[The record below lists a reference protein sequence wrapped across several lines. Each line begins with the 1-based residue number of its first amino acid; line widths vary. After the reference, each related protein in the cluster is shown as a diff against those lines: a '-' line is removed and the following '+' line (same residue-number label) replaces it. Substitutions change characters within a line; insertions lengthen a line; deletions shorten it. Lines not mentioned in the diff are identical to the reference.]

1 MKQQLVLPGSEHR
14 EAESAETRRWLT
26 VRDVMG
32 VLGIGRDK
40 VYDLIRSGDLFSVKV
55 GRYRRFP
62 PGSLEDYLQRLRE
75 DAA

>member
-1 MKQQLVLPGSEHR
+1 MNQLVLPGSEHQ
-14 EAESAETRRWLT
+14 EVASADLRRWLT
-26 VRDVMG
+26 VRDVMELLG
-32 VLGIGRDK
+32 VGRDK

-62 PGSLEDYLQRLRE
+62 PGCLEDYLERLRE

>member
-1 MKQQLVLPGSEHR
+1 MEQLVLPGSEHR
-14 EAESAETRRWLT
+14 EQESPETRRWLT

-40 VYDLIRSGDLFSVKV
+40 VYDLIRSGDLFSVKG

-62 PGSLEDYLQRLRE
+62 PGCLEEYRQRLIE

>member
-1 MKQQLVLPGSEHR
+1 MEQLILPGSEADTPER
-14 EAESAETRRWLT
+14 RRWLT

-40 VYDLIRSGDLFSVKV
+40 VYDLIHSGELFSVKV

-62 PGSLEDYLQRLRE
+62 PGCLDEYLENLRQ
-75 DAA
+75 DAL